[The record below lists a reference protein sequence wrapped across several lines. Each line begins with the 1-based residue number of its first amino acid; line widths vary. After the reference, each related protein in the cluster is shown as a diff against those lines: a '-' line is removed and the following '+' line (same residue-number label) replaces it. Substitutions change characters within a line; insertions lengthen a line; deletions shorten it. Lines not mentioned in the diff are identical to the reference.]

1 MSAKMSDEWKQ
12 AEDGICK
19 LEAFHL
25 PTTSARSQRNVNGG
39 FIAAFFWNNL
49 GFILASCFK
58 G

>member
-1 MSAKMSDEWKQ
+1 MSANMSDEWKQ

-25 PTTSARSQRNVNGG
+25 PTTSARSQRSVNGG
-39 FIAAFFWNNL
+39 FIAAFFWNYL